1 MEEDFFDHE
10 LKELEVHMK
19 WQFLKVFLPFIS
31 FMHAY
36 DRYDRKR
43 GHNMFVLMLDPR
55 FKNMKFN
62 TVFLG
67 RENVVVIVVEYDQH
81 IMLLLLTKT
90 IKLLML
96 ANVEA
101 IKDL

>member
-1 MEEDFFDHE
+1 
-10 LKELEVHMK
+10 
-19 WQFLKVFLPFIS
+19 
-31 FMHAY
+31 
-36 DRYDRKR
+36 
-43 GHNMFVLMLDPR
+43 
-55 FKNMKFN
+55 MKFN
-62 TVFLG
+62 TIFLG

-90 IKLLML
+90 TKLLMF